1 MREGEKKSTE
11 NRQEEE
17 EEMSKVNCLFDETG
31 SGKGK
36 MKILKYLLLHLLDY
50 STYNLRWK
58 RSVRLKRGTMTDRDQ
73 YRTAVAHAECTR
85 SPILHSTRRLTFP
98 HLPQTTFFL
107 VEFFLSFLI
116 ALNHHQQQLREEED
130 TLSISSFALP
140 IALLS
145 FVRSSSID

>member
-36 MKILKYLLLHLLDY
+36 IKILKYLLLHLLDY

-85 SPILHSTRRLTFP
+85 SPILDSPFLIFLRLLLLGRIFP
-98 HLPQTTFFL
+98 
-107 VEFFLSFLI
+107 SFL
-116 ALNHHQQQLREEED
+116 LPF
-130 TLSISSFALP
+130 TTSS
-140 IALLS
+140 
-145 FVRSSSID
+145 